1 MWRILWAITSS
12 SERQIVEARLSSKL
26 DFVETTGSHFLPLLL
41 WQYCYTTPIL
51 WELEEG
57 HPSVNIGLHDW
68 FNSTRETL
76 RQFGNLWLTI
86 TFNTTE
92 AWQLISLGGG
102 YGKRRGKRAVFAWP
116 WERKQKTIS
125 FHETCR
131 LKHVWFPL
139 NDTHPQ
145 NCNANPKIAM
155 LDAQLASQRT
165 CRNVWNTRHCKNQN
179 IYKITRHE

>member
-102 YGKRRGKRAVFAWP
+102 MGKGGGKGQFLLDP
-116 WERKQKTIS
+116 GKENKKQFLFT
-125 FHETCR
+125 R
-131 LKHVWFPL
+131 LVDWNTFGSHWMIRIR
-139 NDTHPQ
+139 
-145 NCNANPKIAM
+145 KIAM
-155 LDAQLASQRT
+155 LIPKLL
-165 CRNVWNTRHCKNQN
+165 C
-179 IYKITRHE
+179 